1 MKPIFLMVCKLLIAS
16 TSFSANSAGDQQLHG
31 VAIPAEFTIQHDQ
44 IEYEGDPLEG
54 GIEKMGFTGVI
65 LNLRPGNHLHFG
77 PGIYGATT
85 GERGG
90 FIVAGFNVG
99 LRYQLAP
106 WAGLE
111 TELFFGGGGGS
122 SANRLVESGLMLRP
136 SVGLT
141 LYSRAISV
149 GVGYS
154 LVRFPTGAINS
165 KQPYVKVSFA
175 TDFFAVKRLGGS
187 SSAPLMSRDD
197 LVRDP
202 IWLTP
207 MLRIYRSEGRVNID
221 GLDHDPT
228 VALAGFSFIRF
239 LKNRR
244 FFFEFDAF
252 GAFDGGVA
260 GYMSISAGL
269 GYMFPLSRWLYIS
282 PGFHVGHAGG
292 DKVDTKGGLTLEP
305 KLDLRLQMGR
315 TTQIYFSSSYLNS
328 VSGSFDVPTLS
339 AGVGIFLDS
348 FRSKTDVR
356 ERRTYSLSGTRM
368 REIRFSLSTQR
379 YFIDG
384 TPYPGDNSF
393 VFTDIDLMGFNFD
406 FFVLPWLFLNGGT
419 YWAFGGNAGSYAS
432 GLLGAGLHQDI
443 GPLYLELSFNSGVGA
458 GGGIPAG
465 SAAMNKFKGS
475 LGISLIDSIS
485 LFGSAGQIYY
495 PTGIDAFVAE
505 VGLGYRFG
513 FPIP

>member
-1 MKPIFLMVCKLLIAS
+1 MNPIFLTVCKLLIAS
-16 TSFSANSAGDQQLHG
+16 ASLTANSADDPQLQG
-31 VAIPAEFTIQHDQ
+31 AIVPAELTIQHDQ
-44 IEYEGDPLEG
+44 IEFEGDPPEG

-65 LNLRPGNHLHFG
+65 LNLKPGKNLHFG

-85 GERGG
+85 GKRGG
-90 FIVAGFNVG
+90 FIVAGFNIG

-122 SANRLVESGLMLRP
+122 SANRLVKSGLMLRP

-141 LYSRAISV
+141 LHSRMVSV

-154 LVRFPTGAINS
+154 LMRFPTGAIDS
-165 KQPYVKVSFA
+165 KQPYVKVSFT
-175 TDFFAVKRLGGS
+175 TDFLTVKKLRGS
-187 SSAPLMSRDD
+187 RSLPSMSRDD

-207 MLRIYRSEGRVNID
+207 MLRIYRSEGKVNTD
-221 GLDHDPT
+221 GIDHDPIVT
-228 VALAGFSFIRF
+228 LAGFSFIRF

-244 FFFEFDAF
+244 FFFEFDTF

-260 GYMSISAGL
+260 GYMSVSAGL
-269 GYMFPLSRWLYIS
+269 GYMLPLSRWLYIS
-282 PGFHVGHAGG
+282 PSFHVGHAGG
-292 DKVDTKGGLTLEP
+292 DHVDTKGGLTLEP
-305 KLDLRLQMGR
+305 ELDLRLIMSRASQLCFS
-315 TTQIYFSSSYLNS
+315 TTYLNS
-328 VSGSFDVPTLS
+328 VGGSFDVPTFS
-339 AGVGIFLDS
+339 AGVGISLDS
-348 FRSKTDVR
+348 FRSKRDVR
-356 ERRTYSLSGTRM
+356 EGSTYTLSGTRM
-368 REIRFSLSTQR
+368 REIRFSLSMQR

-384 TPYPGDNSF
+384 TPYPGNNSYIF
-393 VFTDIDLMGFNFD
+393 SDIDLLGFNFD

-432 GLLGAGLHQDI
+432 GLLGAGLHQNI
-443 GPLYLELSFNSGVGA
+443 GPLYLEVSWNSGAGA

-465 SAAMNKFKGS
+465 SAAMNKFKGT
-475 LGISLIDSIS
+475 LGISLTDSIA
-485 LFGSAGQIYY
+485 LFGSAGRIDYL
-495 PTGIDAFVAE
+495 TGIDAFVAE

-513 FPIP
+513 FPVP